1 MSSVT
6 ILTDDN
12 EIVIIPR
19 HRASL
24 QLVGSSMNI
33 GEACAVQPAAV
44 DAFGLSRSITGNA
57 TKPVHTKLFADG
69 TRAENGAID
78 FTRTDHV
85 AVIDHAT
92 GLMWSVESIGDRDG
106 DSQDHAA
113 CTKACAELRLLGHDD
128 WRLPTRVELAALV
141 DDTRR
146 DPAID
151 VGLFPRVKP
160 NWHWTSTETAWS
172 SSSAWFVSFNSGY
185 VDLDHRYGLGFA
197 LAVRRAGQ

>member
-19 HRASL
+19 HRPSL
-24 QLVGSSMNI
+24 QLIGGSNC
-33 GEACAVQPAAV
+33 GEASAVQPATV
-44 DAFGLSRSITGNA
+44 DAFSLNHSTISNA
-57 TKPVHTKLFADG
+57 THTKLFADG
-69 TRAENGAID
+69 TLASDGVID
-78 FTRTDHV
+78 FNRTDHV

-92 GLMWSVESIGDRDG
+92 GLMWAVESIGDEDG

-128 WRLPTRVELAALV
+128 WRLPTRAELVALV

-151 VGLFPRVKP
+151 TNLFPRVKP

-172 SSSAWFVSFNSGY
+172 SGSAWGVYFGDGLV
-185 VDLDHRYGLGFA
+185 YGSPRGNYGFA